1 MGDSENTEIQKSP
14 EHKNNTARNC
24 QDMNNTNNTVVKNDM

>member
-14 EHKNNTARNC
+14 KYKNDTARDC
-24 QDMNNTNNTVVKNDM
+24 QYMNNTNNTVVKNNK